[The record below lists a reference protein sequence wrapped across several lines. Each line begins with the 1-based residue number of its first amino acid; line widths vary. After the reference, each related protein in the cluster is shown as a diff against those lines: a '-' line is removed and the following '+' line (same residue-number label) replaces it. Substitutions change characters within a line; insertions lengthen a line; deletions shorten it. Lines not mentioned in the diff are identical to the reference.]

1 MDQGFISLV
10 PVLKNVPNKIASL
23 DLPDAKGAKVRSR
36 FQWAEEG
43 EASTKFFLRLEK
55 NKRSVSLIS
64 AMRKEDGSLA
74 SDINSICDSW
84 VSFYFLL
91 FTAGDTDPDVQDELL
106 GDLTSLSPSQRDLCD
121 SGVGFLAF

>member
-1 MDQGFISLV
+1 MLLSTRLKNLSRTLLVQLLDHLKCKVDQGFISLV

-74 SDINSICDSW
+74 SDINSI
-84 VSFYFLL
+84 
-91 FTAGDTDPDVQDELL
+91 
-106 GDLTSLSPSQRDLCD
+106 
-121 SGVGFLAF
+121 